1 MADANAIQCPG
12 VPYPMAVEIA
22 RQMTAGA
29 GNGNVNLLMAVGVGA
44 MQATELAAQ
53 INAGISKA
61 HLLALAMWQPDVA
74 KNIKAA
80 SGL

>member
-12 VPYPMAVEIA
+12 VPYPMAIEIA

-29 GNGNVNLLMAVGVGA
+29 GNGNADRLMAIGVGT
-44 MQATELAAQ
+44 MQANELAAQ
-53 INAGISKA
+53 INAGAFAA
-61 HLLALAMWQPDVA
+61 HKLALAMWPPDVA
-74 KNIKAA
+74 KNLKAA